1 MATHLTQ
8 VLRTGSR
15 LLTTRP
21 PLPYPAGAPRAF
33 ADDALSKRRAA
44 LTLPKLAKELAS
56 KEGAPLG
63 VDKTRALLEEAI
75 EAITDSLRKGR
86 G

>member
-1 MATHLTQ
+1 M
-8 VLRTGSR
+8 
-15 LLTTRP
+15 
-21 PLPYPAGAPRAF
+21 
-33 ADDALSKRRAA
+33 
-44 LTLPKLAKELAS
+44 TLPKLAKELAS